1 MGGRKA
7 PVKTKATTEAASKTS
22 KRQKQ
27 DAAPPPAQVEEESGD
42 DEDEA
47 AAETNPFQRLFPSA
61 IRLQPDENGKFHY
74 RDGTLMNFQD
84 MNRMNDEFL
93 LKTDLHRS
101 TSAIA
106 TFPIAAAELKSKV
119 KLPLKYVGTA
129 ASFEETDPANRK
141 YEHVPMVR
149 NNVATLQFRA
159 KFTANKFNMQRYLLL
174 VPAMSTKDEAEYKSD
189 RIAFLTKMMLPA
201 NLKSRKWWIC
211 DGANRWQICKDL
223 LYDANYAIL
232 DPSIPE
238 QGCMRYATF
247 QNEDVDAKN
256 ETSYMVCKSGIV
268 QHLHMF
274 CLHVGQDSN
283 CWSNGG
289 RWVRI
294 QCSVCRHASLDED
307 TECGPKIRAG
317 TAHCIDY
324 VYNYFFIGGEQAEGG
339 GGCMGT
345 LHGRC
350 CTGQGGRR

>member
-1 MGGRKA
+1 MPPRKA
-7 PVKTKATTEAASKTS
+7 PGKNKAAKDAAASKAS

-27 DAAPPPAQVEEESGD
+27 EAAPATQPPAVEEESDG
-42 DEDEA
+42 DEDE

-61 IRLQPDENGKFHY
+61 IRLQPDDKGKFQY
-74 RDGTLMNFQD
+74 RDGTTVNFQD
-84 MNRMNDEFL
+84 MNRMNDEYL
-93 LKTDLHRS
+93 LKTDLHRA
-101 TSAIA
+101 TSPIA
-106 TFPIAAAELKSKV
+106 TFPIAAADLQSKV

-129 ASFEETDPANRK
+129 ASFEETEPTKRK

-149 NNVATLQFRA
+149 NNVATLQFLA
-159 KFTANKFNMQRYLLL
+159 KFTTNKFNMQRYLML
-174 VPAMSTKDEAEYKSD
+174 VPALSPKDEAEYKSD

-223 LYDANYAIL
+223 CYDAQYAIL

-256 ETSYMVCKSGIV
+256 ETSYMVYKSGIV
-268 QHLHMF
+268 QQLHMF

-294 QCSVCRHASLDED
+294 QGSVCRHASLDED

-324 VYNYFFIGGEQAEGG
+324 VYNYFFIGDE
-339 GGCMGT
+339 
-345 LHGRC
+345 
-350 CTGQGGRR
+350 